1 MRVKERLQLMIIPPS
16 TDGVRQFSLH
26 PWVIP
31 GALGSIAV
39 LVLVALTT
47 SIFAFKYWTSDSEL
61 ARQKEANRQLQLQIA
76 QLDRSVGELHDK
88 LVLLEESEQ
97 QVRSVFGFPEL
108 DPAERALGIGGNV
121 IPDEMLAGGSD
132 DGPFDAVFA
141 IETDLDRLL
150 RRAEFERENFEAI
163 YKALIDRKEQLDH
176 TPSISPV
183 DGHLVRGYGIRPD
196 PFTGVKRLHGGVD
209 LSANIGT
216 PVRAPAN
223 GRVTATGYQSQLGKM
238 IKIDHGYNVETR
250 YGHLSKILVKR
261 GQTVKRGEVIG
272 YAGNTGYST
281 GPHLHYEVHVDG
293 RRVDPL
299 KYIYDFTPWTSEP
312 LAQNDN

>member
-16 TDGVRQFSLH
+16 TGGVRQYSVP
-26 PWVIP
+26 PWIIP
-31 GALGSIAV
+31 GALIAV
-39 LVLVALTT
+39 GVLLLVTLTT
-47 SIFAFKYWTSDSEL
+47 SIFAFRYWDSDSEL

-76 QLDRSVGELHDK
+76 QLDNSVDDLRGK

-121 IPDEMLAGGSD
+121 SSDNLLMGDAEHANFDE
-132 DGPFDAVFA
+132 VFA

-150 RRAEFERENFEAI
+150 RRAEFERANFEAI
-163 YKALIDRKEQLDH
+163 YNALVERKEQLDH
-176 TPSISPV
+176 TPSITPV
-183 DGHLVRGYGIRPD
+183 GGHLVRGYGIRPD
-196 PFTGVKRLHGGVD
+196 PFTGVKRLHGGID
-209 LSANIGT
+209 LSADVGT
-216 PVRAPAN
+216 PIRAPAN
-223 GRVTATGYQSQLGKM
+223 GKIVSTGYQSQLGKM
-238 IKIDHGYNVETR
+238 IKIDHGYDVETR

-261 GQTVKRGEVIG
+261 GQQVKRGEVIG

-293 RRVDPL
+293 RRVDPM

-312 LAQNDN
+312 LAQAD